1 MTHAVYGDVIL
12 PDVVLRPLHRISY
25 LDLVRKVLATNPTK
39 DLDMFILCELWDA
52 LLTKVY
58 DYEFNWRELKKV
70 EVGFIYFSLTKIIQ
84 SLANSCCRVEQR
96 TIPHTSRLLMM

>member
-1 MTHAVYGDVIL
+1 MTHAVHGDVIV

-25 LDLVRKVLATNPTK
+25 LDLVRKVLAANPTK

-58 DYEFNWRELKKV
+58 YYEFNWRELKKV
-70 EVGFIYFSLTKIIQ
+70 EVRFPSCSLTKSIK
-84 SLANSCCRVEQR
+84 
-96 TIPHTSRLLMM
+96 PLLTLVAG